1 MQTISIFFPLVCK
14 VDARWRSY
22 NVTLVSLVRGIDRD
36 TNLQVLKLERGIV
49 GSESDQQTACL

>member
-22 NVTLVSLVRGIDRD
+22 NVTLVSLVQGIDRD
-36 TNLQVLKLERGIV
+36 TNLVLKLERGIV
-49 GSESDQQTACL
+49 GWESDHQTACL